1 MSILSEI
8 NRIKTAKDAIKQ
20 SIVAK
25 GVAVD
30 ENAKLS
36 AFPSLIENIPVA
48 GEQKTIEDFLIYAED
63 LYGNEYKVQ
72 WFDYDGTMIKEQIL
86 HSLDEQIVY
95 PEHPTH
101 EGLLDD
107 GWTADITTMNE
118 VKDIMQKNTFYI
130 AALYDVDESYAPEN
144 TTIDVVVYKHIDEP
158 IYVNNNYC
166 FSSTLKLGLLYP
178 KDSNINVGGYVDW
191 GDGTTTNITAAYET
205 TNWALAEHNFDVG
218 KYTITIHASMPCT
231 AYAKFSGIDFLSN
244 RTDMYDNSCYAYIDK
259 INQVNTFDDIQLKYL
274 YRATSLKFYKPLKNY
289 SNTISID
296 NAYNLKEFNF
306 NKSYNYW
313 NFGYF
318 SCQLVS
324 SNARVSNNVFWNALY
339 NTKVCAFKTTSDT
352 MLQNT
357 YNVGRCISKGKWKLA
372 NESYTTNDIL
382 NEKEKIN
389 FPIMP
394 NNVNNYYDYE
404 ININNNNINTEYFS
418 AINATLNIDD
428 KCNINK
434 YYYANGYWPN
444 LLKLKLISHA
454 NPINFDFSLSSDS
467 ITDLDITNFS
477 TSKKCNLK
485 FFNNGLPNLRHFYFN
500 ENFLKNDE
508 ITYNFNGLKSLD
520 SEICDY
526 LFKSVKKL
534 EKPSF
539 KYSNVK
545 HLDLS
550 NCEINDKGDYP
561 NFLYTMET
569 CILPKQGITE
579 LAGFDSSYC
588 LKYLDVP
595 DYVPAISSQFNEC
608 YSLQYINFGNTR
620 TTIPTCL
627 NSSVFNNC
635 FALIVVPDAL
645 YDEWI
650 ASTNWLL
657 DDIKNRI
664 VTYSYAMENIPM
676 FAENENA
683 KNNISE

>member
-36 AFPSLIENIPVA
+36 AFPSLIDNIPVA
-48 GEQKTIEDFLIYAED
+48 GEQKTIEDFLLYAED

-95 PEHPTH
+95 PEHPVH

-107 GWTADITTMNE
+107 GWTADITKMNE

-158 IYVNNNYC
+158 IYANNIYC
-166 FSSTLKLGLLYP
+166 FSSTLKLCLRYP
-178 KDSNINVGGYVDW
+178 KDSNINVGGYIDW
-191 GDGTTTNITAAYET
+191 GDGTTTNITAAYES
-205 TNWALAEHNFDVG
+205 TNIALAEHNFDVG

-231 AYAKFSGIDFLSN
+231 AYAKFSGVDFVSNTIDMN
-244 RTDMYDNSCYAYIDK
+244 DNSCYAYVDK
-259 INQVNTFDDIQLKYL
+259 INQVNTFNDITLKHL

-289 SNTISID
+289 GNTISIEYV
-296 NAYNLKEFNF
+296 YNLKEFNF
-306 NKSYNYW
+306 NKSYKYW
-313 NFGYF
+313 SFGYF
-318 SCQLVS
+318 SCPLVS
-324 SNARVSNNVFWNALY
+324 FNASVSGNALWNAFY
-339 NTKVCAFKTTSDT
+339 NIKVCALKTTNDVT
-352 MLQNT
+352 MQNS
-357 YNVGRCISKGKWKLA
+357 YNVGRCISKGEWNLI
-372 NESYTTNDIL
+372 NNSYVTNDIL
-382 NEKEKIN
+382 NKNEKIN
-389 FPIMP
+389 FPIIP
-394 NNVNNYYDYE
+394 NNVNDYYDYE
-404 ININNNNINTEYFS
+404 INININNINKTYAS

-428 KCNINK
+428 KCNINTF
-434 YYYANGYWPN
+434 YYANGYWPK

-454 NPINFDFSLSSDS
+454 DPIRFDFSLSSDS
-467 ITDLDITNFS
+467 ITDLDITNFN

-485 FFNNGLPNLRHFYFN
+485 FFNNGIPNLRRFYFN

-508 ITYNFNGLKSLD
+508 ITYNFDGLKSLD

-526 LFKSVKKL
+526 LFKNVKKL
-534 EKPSF
+534 EKPW

-550 NCEINDKGDYP
+550 NCTIDDKGTYP
-561 NFLYTMET
+561 DGYYTMET

-579 LAGFDSSYC
+579 LAGFGSSYC

-595 DYVPAISSQFNEC
+595 DYVPAISSPFNAC

-627 NSSVFNNC
+627 NSSVFNGC

-650 ASTNWLL
+650 ASTNWLT
-657 DDIKNRI
+657 DNIKNRI

-683 KNNISE
+683 KNNVS

>member
-130 AALYDVDESYAPEN
+130 AALYDVDETYAPEN
-144 TTIDVVVYKHIDEP
+144 TTIDVVVYKHIDYP
-158 IYVNNNYC
+158 FYSNNNYC
-166 FSSTLKLGLLYP
+166 FSSTLKLCLHYP
-178 KDSNINVGGYVDW
+178 KISDINVGGYIDW
-191 GDGTTTNITAAYET
+191 GDGTTTDITAVNEN
-205 TNWALAEHNFDVG
+205 TNLAVAEHNFDVG

-231 AYAKFSGIDFLSN
+231 SYASFSNKNFLENLSELN
-244 RTDMYDNSCYAYIDK
+244 DNSCYAYIDK
-259 INQVNTFDDIQLKYL
+259 MNQVNTIEYITLEKL
-274 YRATSLKFYKPLKNY
+274 YRATSLKFYKPSPNY
-289 SNTISID
+289 GKVIKIN

-306 NKSYNYW
+306 NKSYDYG

-318 SCQLVS
+318 SCPLVS
-324 SNARVSNNVFWNALY
+324 CNKNVNINVFWNGFYNIKVLAL
-339 NTKVCAFKTTSDT
+339 KT
-352 MLQNT
+352 QNT
-357 YNVGRCISKGKWKLA
+357 LIMQNSYNIGRCISNGEVQLI
-372 NESYTTNDIL
+372 NDSYATNDIL
-382 NEKEKIN
+382 NKEEKIN
-389 FPIMP
+389 FPLMP
-394 NNVNNYYDYE
+394 NNVNAYYDYCVKL
-404 ININNNNINTEYFS
+404 NNGDIFNEYYS
-418 AINATLNIDD
+418 AINATWNIDD
-428 KCNINK
+428 NYNSSM
-434 YYYANGYWPN
+434 YYSTDHYYPK
-444 LLKLKLISHA
+444 LRKLKIIA
-454 NPINFDFSLSSDS
+454 NNNTSLWCSMSSRS
-467 ITDLDITNFS
+467 LTDLDITDFN
-477 TSKKCNLK
+477 TNKNCNLIVYDMPK
-485 FFNNGLPNLRHFYFN
+485 LRHFYFN
-500 ENFLKNDE
+500 ENYTKNNE
-508 ITYNFNGLKSLD
+508 FTYNFNGLYSLD

-534 EKPSF
+534 KIPNS
-539 KYSNVK
+539 YSNVK

-550 NCEINDKGDYP
+550 NCTIDNKGEYP
-561 NFLYTMET
+561 THFYIMET

-579 LAGFDSSYC
+579 LAGFDLSYC

-595 DYVPAISSQFNEC
+595 DYVPAISSSFNNC

-620 TTIPTCL
+620 TTIPACL
-627 NSSVFNNC
+627 NSSAFNNC
-635 FALIVVPDAL
+635 FALIIVPDAL

-683 KNNISE
+683 KNNIS

>member
-36 AFPSLIENIPVA
+36 VFSRFIDDIPVA

-95 PEHPTH
+95 PEHPVH

-107 GWTADITTMNE
+107 GWTADITTMND
-118 VKDIMQKNTFYI
+118 VKSIMQKNTFYI
-130 AALYDVDESYAPEN
+130 AALYNVDENYAPEN
-144 TTIDVVVYKHIDEP
+144 TTIDVVVYKHIDDP
-158 IYVNNNYC
+158 IYVNNKYC
-166 FSSTLKLGLLYP
+166 FSSTLKLCLRYP
-178 KDSNINVGGYVDW
+178 KDSNINVGGYIDW

-205 TNWALAEHNFDVG
+205 TNIALAEHNFDVG

-231 AYAKFSGIDFLSN
+231 AYAKFSGLDFVSN
-244 RTDMYDNSCYAYIDK
+244 NNDMDDNSCYAYVDK
-259 INQVNTFDDIQLKYL
+259 INQVNTFNDITIKQL

-289 SNTISID
+289 GKTISIS

-306 NKSYNYW
+306 NKSYEYW
-313 NFGYF
+313 SFGYF
-318 SCQLVS
+318 SCPLISFNTNV
-324 SNARVSNNVFWNALY
+324 NINVFWNALY
-339 NTKVCAFKTTSDT
+339 NTKVCAFKTTNDV
-352 MLQNT
+352 MLQNS
-357 YNVGRCISKGKWKLA
+357 YNIGRCISKGEWKLV
-372 NESYTTNDIL
+372 NNSYSTNDIL
-382 NEKEKIN
+382 NEEEKIN

-394 NNVNNYYDYE
+394 NNVNEYYDYE
-404 ININNNNINTEYFS
+404 ININNNNINKEYGS
-418 AINATLNIDD
+418 AINATFNIDD
-428 KCNINK
+428 QTNINM
-434 YYYANGYWPN
+434 YYYANGYWPK
-444 LLKLKLISHA
+444 LLKLKLITHA

-467 ITDLDITNFS
+467 ITDLDITDFTN
-477 TSKKCNLK
+477 SKNCNLK
-485 FFNNGLPNLRHFYFN
+485 FFNGGLPKLRHFYFN

-508 ITYNFNGLKSLD
+508 ITYDFNGFKSLD

-526 LFKSVKKL
+526 LFKNVKKI
-534 EKPSF
+534 EKPLR
-539 KYSNVK
+539 YSNVK

-550 NCEINDKGDYP
+550 NCIINDKGTYP
-561 NFLYTMET
+561 DGYYTMET

-579 LAGFDSSYC
+579 LAGFNSSYC

-595 DYVPAISSQFNEC
+595 EYVPAISSSFNSC

-627 NSSVFNNC
+627 NSSVFNGC

-645 YDEWI
+645 YNEWI
-650 ASTNWLL
+650 ASTNWLT
-657 DDIKNRI
+657 DNIKNRI

-683 KNNISE
+683 KNNISK